1 VTHIRV
7 REWIFGFG
15 SGFSFR
21 RTDMAGLGVGSGRGG
36 EVLSFLPLR
45 PIEFEVL
52 LSLQAG
58 ERHGYGIVQDAA
70 SRSAVDITLGLG
82 TLYRALRRL
91 VESGLIEAVE
101 RREAADA
108 EDERRNYYAIT
119 DLGRAVA
126 VAEARRME
134 ALVGAARSGG
144 LLDPE
149 RA

>member
-1 VTHIRV
+1 MSSRTGSVAEAIR
-7 REWIFGFG
+7 
-15 SGFSFR
+15 
-21 RTDMAGLGVGSGRGG
+21 
-36 EVLSFLPLR
+36 FLPLR

-70 SRSAVDITLGLG
+70 ARNAVDITLGLG

-91 VESGLIEAVE
+91 VEQGLIVAAE

-119 DLGRAVA
+119 ELGRAVA
-126 VAEARRME
+126 IAEARRME
-134 ALVGAARSGG
+134 ALVGAARAGG
-144 LLDPE
+144 LLGTE